1 MIAEVVHQANET
13 DTSESNATKRRF
25 TIEEYGRLVETGIL
39 NAGERV
45 ELVEGEI
52 FVMGAIN
59 VAHAATVRR
68 LIQLLLPTLSPGI
81 VLDAQ
86 NPIRLPGE
94 SLLQPD
100 VVLLQPRPDL
110 YADDHPG
117 VESLL
122 LVIEVSDTTLR
133 YDRSTKG
140 VLYAAA
146 GIREYWIVNL
156 SGRQLEVYREPSPY
170 GYRNVKILSAEDAV
184 AMLALPDFTLSV
196 AAILGTE
203 PWAGNVAEAEE
214 R

>member
-13 DTSESNATKRRF
+13 DTSESNTTKRRF

-133 YDRSTKG
+133 YDRSTKD
-140 VLYAAA
+140 VL
-146 GIREYWIVNL
+146 
-156 SGRQLEVYREPSPY
+156 
-170 GYRNVKILSAEDAV
+170 
-184 AMLALPDFTLSV
+184 
-196 AAILGTE
+196 
-203 PWAGNVAEAEE
+203 
-214 R
+214 

>member
-1 MIAEVVHQANET
+1 MIAELVDQTLE
-13 DTSESNATKRRF
+13 TSESDATKRRF
-25 TIEEYGRLVETGIL
+25 TIEEYGRLVEVGIL
-39 NAGERV
+39 NADERV

-59 VAHAATVRR
+59 VAHAAAVRR
-68 LIQLLLPTLSPGI
+68 LIQLLMPTLSPGI
-81 VLDAQ
+81 ILDAQ

-100 VVLLQPRPDL
+100 VVLLRPRPDL

-133 YDRSTKG
+133 YDRGTKAT
-140 VLYAAA
+140 LYAAA

-156 SGRQLEVYREPSPY
+156 SGRQLEVYREPSQQ
-170 GYRNVKILSAEDAV
+170 GYRNLTILPAEETV

-196 AAILGTE
+196 GAILGTE
-203 PWAGNVAEAEE
+203 PWAGAVIEE
-214 R
+214 S